1 MLTRI
6 RPHLPRRPKPPAV
19 PLLERTPSPP
29 FHRSLPPASAS
40 LRASIFLFPL
50 TVEAKAGSVSGNTS
64 VEVWS

>member
-6 RPHLPRRPKPPAV
+6 APHLPRRPKPPAV
-19 PLLERTPSPP
+19 PLSEPAPSLP
-29 FHRSLPPASAS
+29 FHRSLPPAAA

-50 TVEAKAGSVSGNTS
+50 TVEAKVGSVSGNTS